1 MNFFETAEFNGIMRN
16 SIHNVIA
23 YLLKE
28 KIDFGILV
36 RIEEVSFS
44 PKLPKYISENFHEI
58 TYFILAEYT
67 LSSTILYK
75 KSLQFEAGFG
85 EESFESLVKIP
96 LISIVQILVND
107 TPIFLN
113 VAVDTALKIEKRKL
127 RRVRKSKNIFLSNPE
142 NQDLFK

>member
-28 KIDFGILV
+28 GVDFDILV

-67 LSSTILYK
+67 LSSAVLDNKTFK
-75 KSLQFEAGFG
+75 FEAGFG
-85 EESFESLVKIP
+85 EENFASLVKVP

-142 NQDLFK
+142 NRDLFQ